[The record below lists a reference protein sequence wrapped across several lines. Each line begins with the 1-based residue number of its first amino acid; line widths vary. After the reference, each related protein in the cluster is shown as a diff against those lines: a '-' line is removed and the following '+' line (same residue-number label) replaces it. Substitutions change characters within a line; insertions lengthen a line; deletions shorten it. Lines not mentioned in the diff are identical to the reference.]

1 MGERT
6 VLFFKKKKKTFIE
19 SWVVLNC
26 FCLTFILL
34 SRLLK
39 VSSYSL
45 SVQAFDSGS
54 PAKSTTVNVNIEI
67 ADVNDN
73 PPIFSPANA
82 SAVIQVWETVLT
94 LLFATIDIVTYLY
107 ATCYCCLC
115 LELGI
120 SVNRL
125 NDILNTWYWYIH
137 KKYNGF
143 NVVYH
148 QECVIRLDLIYMI
161 VRMEMF

>member
-1 MGERT
+1 M
-6 VLFFKKKKKTFIE
+6 TFIE

-26 FCLTFILL
+26 LCLTFIPL

-82 SAVIQVWETVLT
+82 SAAIQVWETVLT
-94 LLFATIDIVTYLY
+94 LLFAAIDIVTYLY
-107 ATCYCCLC
+107 APCYCCLC

-120 SVNRL
+120 SVNPELGL
-125 NDILNTWYWYIH
+125 NDILNTLYWYIH
-137 KKYNGF
+137 KICNVF

-161 VRMEMF
+161 VRTDMF